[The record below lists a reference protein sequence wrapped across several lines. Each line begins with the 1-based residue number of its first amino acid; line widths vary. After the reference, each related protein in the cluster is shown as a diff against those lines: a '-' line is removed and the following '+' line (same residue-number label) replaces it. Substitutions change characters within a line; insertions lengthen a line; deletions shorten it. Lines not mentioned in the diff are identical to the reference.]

1 MTQLIPYAFLIGFVG
16 SFHCVGMCG
25 AIALSLPVK
34 SLPINQ
40 RNIGLVL
47 YNLGR
52 VVTYSLIGV
61 MFGLLGRTFYLGGLQ
76 KWVSIIIG
84 ISIITY
90 LILTFLLNKSVQLKF
105 IDDFNYKVQSV
116 LAKYLSRQSLKNT
129 FIIGLLNGLLPC
141 GMVYFALAGALAS
154 DSVAKGMIFM
164 IMFGLGTIPLMLLV
178 SFLGIFINIAVRNT
192 IKKIIPYFMLVMGVM
207 FILRGLNLNI
217 PFVSPVIE
225 NSINKVIPCH

>member
-1 MTQLIPYAFLIGFVG
+1 MMQLISYAFLIGFIG

-34 SLPINQ
+34 SLPIQQ

-52 VVTYSLIGV
+52 VFTYGVIGIL
-61 MFGLLGRTFYLGGLQ
+61 FGIIGRTFYLGGFQ
-76 KWVSIIIG
+76 KVLSIIIG
-84 ISIITY
+84 ISILIY
-90 LILTFLLNKSVQLKF
+90 LILTFLLKKSIQVNF
-105 IDDFNYKVQSV
+105 IDKFNYTLQSV
-116 LAKYLSRQSLKNT
+116 LSKYLTKQQLKNT

-154 DSVAKGMIFM
+154 GSIAKGIVFM
-164 IMFGLGTIPLMLLV
+164 VMFGLGTIPLMLLV
-178 SFLGIFINIAVRNT
+178 SLLGVFINVSVRNT
-192 IKKIIPYFMLVMGVM
+192 IKKIVPFFMLVMGVL

-217 PFVSPVIE
+217 PYVSPVIE

>member
-1 MTQLIPYAFLIGFVG
+1 MIQLISYSFFIGFIG

-34 SLPINQ
+34 SLPIHQ
-40 RNIGLVL
+40 RNFGLIL

-52 VVTYSLIGV
+52 VITYSFIGV
-61 MFGLLGRTFYLGGLQ
+61 LFGLIGRTFYLGGLQ
-76 KWVSIIIG
+76 KT
-84 ISIITY
+84 ISIVIGVCILIY
-90 LILTFLLNKSVQLKF
+90 LVITFLFNKSVNVKF
-105 IDDFNYKVQSV
+105 IDKFNFKVQSI
-116 LAKYLSRQSLKNT
+116 LSKYLSKQQLKNT

-154 DSVAKGMIFM
+154 GSIINGILFM
-164 IMFGLGTIPLMLLV
+164 MMFGLGTIPLMLLV
-178 SFLGIFINIAVRNT
+178 SFLGIFVNVAVRNT
-192 IKKIIPYFMLVMGVM
+192 IKKIVPYFMLIMGIL

-217 PFVSPVIE
+217 PYISPVIE